1 MGNLVGQQG
10 EASNAIEQTT
20 TNMEGDV
27 EAGQGDDTHAVS
39 TTKTPR
45 KRWIFGAIIPCLLI
59 AVIITVVVIVTMKS
73 K

>member
-20 TNMEGDV
+20 TNMEDDV
-27 EAGQGDDTHAVS
+27 EAAQGNNTHAVS
-39 TTKTPR
+39 TTKAPR